1 MKANQAVLPTS
12 AMCTTL
18 GVSTSGYYD
27 WLERA
32 PSARAQANDVLTAH
46 IQTIH
51 THSRSAYGAP
61 RIKAQ
66 LAHEGIN
73 VSRKRVARLM
83 IGAQLQGISRR
94 RGWCKTTVQ
103 DAQARRSPDLV
114 HRQFTASAPDQLW
127 VADMTYLPTHAG
139 FTYLA
144 MVIDVFSRKVVGWQF
159 SESMTVDIVLDA
171 LNMALVQRKPNGVI
185 HHSDQGSQYTSI
197 EFGARC
203 KDRGVRPSMGTVGS
217 AYDNA
222 MAESFF
228 ASLEC
233 ELINQ
238 CNWKTKQEASSAV
251 FSWIES
257 WYNPTRLHSSIG
269 YVSPNEFEEN
279 YQKQQLKT
287 QEALKKEMTIDK
299 TQDIQTQDLKT
310 RSKQASRKVFS
321 DVNYTV
327 DSESLEC
334 VL

>member
-51 THSRSAYGAP
+51 THSRAAYGAP

-66 LAHEGIN
+66 LAHEGVN

-127 VADMTYLPTHAG
+127 VADITYLPTHAG

-185 HHSDQGSQYTSI
+185 HHSDQGSQYTSV
-197 EFGARC
+197 EFGTRC
-203 KDRGVRPSMGTVGS
+203 KQMGVRPSMGTVGS

-238 CNWKTKQEASSAV
+238 CSWKTKKEASSAV

-269 YVSPNEFEEN
+269 YVSPNDFEEN

-334 VL
+334 VP